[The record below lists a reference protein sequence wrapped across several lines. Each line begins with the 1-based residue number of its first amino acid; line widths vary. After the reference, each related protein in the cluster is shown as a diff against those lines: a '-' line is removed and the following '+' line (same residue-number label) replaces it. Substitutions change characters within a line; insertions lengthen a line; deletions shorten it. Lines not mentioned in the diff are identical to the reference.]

1 MAADLLGKLN
11 HRGQP
16 VVLVNV
22 PPEATAEVD
31 GLLAGAETTTEL
43 PETIDFAL
51 IFVRTLAE
59 VERHGGAVLQRAG
72 GDATIWFCYPKGSS
86 RRFTCDFNRD
96 TGWQV
101 LAAYGFEPVRQVSF
115 DADWSALRFRNVA
128 HIKNLTRRASFAI
141 TEEAKGRT
149 TGQGR

>member
-1 MAADLLGKLN
+1 MAGDLLSKLN

-16 VVLVNV
+16 IVLVNV
-22 PPEATAEVD
+22 PVEAAAEVD
-31 GLLAGAETTTEL
+31 TLLAGAETTTVLLDE
-43 PETIDFAL
+43 IDFAVV
-51 IFVRTLAE
+51 FVRTLAE
-59 VERHGGAVLQRAG
+59 VEQHGGEVLRRAQ
-72 GDATIWFCYPKGSS
+72 GDATVWFCYPKGSS
-86 RRFTCDFNRD
+86 RRFTCEFNRD

-101 LAAYGFEPVRQVSF
+101 LAAYDVEPVRQVSF

-128 HIKNLTRRASFAI
+128 YIKDLTRRASFAI

>member
-1 MAADLLGKLN
+1 MVADLLGKLN

-22 PPEATAEVD
+22 PAEAVDEVD
-31 GLLAGAETTTEL
+31 ALLAGAETTTVL
-43 PETIDFAL
+43 PEAMDFAL
-51 IFVRTLAE
+51 VFVRTLAE
-59 VERHGGAVLQRAG
+59 VETHGGAVLERAR
-72 GDATIWFCYPKGSS
+72 GDAVVWFCYPKGSS
-86 RRFTCDFNRD
+86 RRFACEFNRD
-96 TGWQV
+96 SGWQV
-101 LAAYGFEPVRQVSF
+101 LAAYGFEPVRQVSL

-128 HIKNLTRRASFAI
+128 YIKNLTRRASFAI

>member
-1 MAADLLGKLN
+1 MTALLAKLN

-22 PPEATAEVD
+22 PVEAAAEVD
-31 GLLAGAETTTEL
+31 ALLAGAETTTV
-43 PETIDFAL
+43 PAAAIDFAVV
-51 IFVRTLAE
+51 FVRTLAE
-59 VERHGGAVLQRAG
+59 VETYG
-72 GDATIWFCYPKGSS
+72 GDVLRRARGDAVIWFCYPKGSS
-86 RRFTCDFNRD
+86 RRFSCDFNRD

-115 DADWSALRFRNVA
+115 AADWSALRFRRVA

-141 TEEAKGRT
+141 TDEAKGRT

>member
-1 MAADLLGKLN
+1 MTALLAKLN

-22 PPEATAEVD
+22 PVEAAAEVD
-31 GLLAGAETTTEL
+31 ALLVGAETTTVSAEA
-43 PETIDFAL
+43 IDFAVV
-51 IFVRTLAE
+51 FVRTLAE
-59 VERHGGAVLQRAG
+59 VEAYGGEVLRRAR
-72 GDATIWFCYPKGSS
+72 GDAVIWFCYPKGSS
-86 RRFTCDFNRD
+86 RRFSCEFNRD

-115 DADWSALRFRNVA
+115 AADWSALRFRRVA
-128 HIKNLTRRASFAI
+128 YIKNLTRRASFAI
-141 TEEAKGRT
+141 TDEAKGRT